1 MHKSFFQSNEGYLSE
16 IFSSIQGEG
25 GTVRGS
31 CFGKRQIFLRF
42 SGCNL
47 AEGEYGS
54 KGCFWCDSIE
64 SQKFNV
70 DYLKY
75 EIIPNSEKFK
85 QAKNPINSLN
95 ITEFI
100 KALITPDLHSFSFT
114 GGEPLCQLNFIL
126 NISKELKKCFPKIAL
141 YLETNG
147 SILPNDEEI
156 KEIAKLFQFCCCD
169 IKDKSS
175 RAASKEKWKN
185 LVDTELEFI
194 NKMTL
199 SNVDIFAKIVVTSH
213 TEIQEIECICEN
225 LSRIKYPDGKG
236 VGLAIQPAILE
247 HKKDKIK
254 LALSSKMLNSIFYHA
269 AKYINP
275 ESLTLSIQIHKFLGV
290 L

>member
-1 MHKSFFQSNEGYLSE
+1 MHKPFFQSNEGYLSE

-275 ESLTLSIQIHKFLGV
+275 ENLTLSIQIHKFLGI